1 MFGYVRARKDTMPEG
16 AWENYEAVY
25 CGLCHTLKEQYGQ
38 RARLFLNY
46 DFALLAMLLAP
57 ADAMRVS
64 DCRRCFL
71 HPVHGKPACTGG
83 SWLEFVAAESMV
95 LTYWKL
101 QDAVAD
107 EKGPSQLGGRG
118 LRLWLKRAYERARA
132 VCPAFDEQVSTR
144 LKELRELEQA
154 GCASLDRVADHFA
167 CILRSAAPETGETGR
182 DRAMGELLYHL
193 GRWIYLIDAV
203 DDLAEDSRQGRYNPV
218 AVRFPKWSQ
227 EDREYLRRSMDHSL
241 ALAGAA
247 FQLLADN
254 AWTPV
259 TENILYDGLPSV
271 EELVFSGKW
280 KEQQKKHRREHP

>member
-1 MFGYVRARKDTMPEG
+1 
-16 AWENYEAVY
+16 
-25 CGLCHTLKEQYGQ
+25 
-38 RARLFLNY
+38 
-46 DFALLAMLLAP
+46 
-57 ADAMRVS
+57 
-64 DCRRCFL
+64 
-71 HPVHGKPACTGG
+71 
-83 SWLEFVAAESMV
+83 
-95 LTYWKL
+95 
-101 QDAVAD
+101 
-107 EKGPSQLGGRG
+107 
-118 LRLWLKRAYERARA
+118 
-132 VCPAFDEQVSTR
+132 
-144 LKELRELEQA
+144 
-154 GCASLDRVADHFA
+154 
-167 CILRSAAPETGETGR
+167 
-182 DRAMGELLYHL
+182 MGELLYHL